1 MTEKQLLAWIR
12 IHSLSKFK
20 SFLMRNNSGV
30 LPNPTTGTPI
40 RFGLGNDSTRIN
52 NLFKSSDLIGI
63 TPTKCP
69 CGHVYG
75 VFTALEIKNP
85 NWTFDFQNKNDRAQQ
100 NFINLVKKNSGLGS
114 FIQNQEDFYN
124 VYKK

>member
-1 MTEKQLLAWIR
+1 
-12 IHSLSKFK
+12 
-20 SFLMRNNSGV
+20 MRNNSGA
-30 LPNPTTGTPI
+30 LENPTTGRPI
-40 RFGLGNDSTRIN
+40 RFGLGNDSSQIN
-52 NLFKSSDLIGI
+52 AVFKSSDLIGI

-85 NWTFDFQNKNDRAQQ
+85 DWTFDHQNKNDRAQQ
-100 NFINLVKKNSGLGS
+100 NFINIVKQNSGIGS
-114 FIQNQEDFYN
+114 FVQNQEGFYN